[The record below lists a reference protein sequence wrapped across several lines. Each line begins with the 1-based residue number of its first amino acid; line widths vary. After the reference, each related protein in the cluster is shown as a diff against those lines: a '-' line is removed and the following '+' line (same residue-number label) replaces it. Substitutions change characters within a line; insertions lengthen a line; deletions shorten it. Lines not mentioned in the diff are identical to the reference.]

1 MGLPKALAGSN
12 GGTYPGWERGTD
24 SVVQYSAT
32 APLSS
37 IPERSLEGDLYVP
50 RPSMLAVAG
59 SKVFRRAV
67 PGLIISL
74 LSLAFAGCGGS
85 GRNLDGLYHGVTGG
99 PITISIKG
107 AKATVQVANESK
119 TLDYKVEGNK
129 LTILN
134 PGEGDIVFTINDDGT
149 LNGELGMM
157 TKKPL

>member
-1 MGLPKALAGSN
+1 
-12 GGTYPGWERGTD
+12 
-24 SVVQYSAT
+24 
-32 APLSS
+32 
-37 IPERSLEGDLYVP
+37 
-50 RPSMLAVAG
+50 MLAVVG
-59 SKVFRRAV
+59 SKVFRCAV
-67 PGLIISL
+67 LGLIICL
-74 LSLAFAGCGGS
+74 LSLAFVGCGGS